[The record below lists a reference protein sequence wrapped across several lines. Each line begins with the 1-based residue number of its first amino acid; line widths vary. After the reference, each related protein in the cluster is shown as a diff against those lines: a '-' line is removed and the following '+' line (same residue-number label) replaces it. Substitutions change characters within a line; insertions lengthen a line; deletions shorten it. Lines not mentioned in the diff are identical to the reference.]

1 MHAKT
6 QMYSNGMDVTNTVI
20 LRKAGLAQEV
30 TSMAQTLATNI
41 METVVELA
49 LKNVMMQTS
58 LTEMDAAHLCLLKQV
73 TNELVAT

>member
-1 MHAKT
+1 MHVKT

>member
-58 LTEMDAAHLCLLKQV
+58 LTEMDAAHLC
-73 TNELVAT
+73 